1 MNLLVVESP
10 AKAKTINKYLGND
23 FEVIATVGHFR
34 DLAKKDGVKVTEDYS
49 DVELNWETTS
59 AGLQMLENI
68 EKKAEGYEKIY
79 LATDPDR
86 EGEAITWHL
95 VKSLEK
101 KIDKNKFERITF
113 NEITKN
119 AVIKS
124 FDEARKVDDNLVSA
138 YLARRSLDYL
148 AGYSLSPVLWRKM
161 PGSRSA
167 GRVQSVAVRLIY
179 EKEIEIEQFEPEKF
193 YKLNIHGEV
202 NGAKLDTTI
211 TTLEGQKVD
220 KLFFKDEDL
229 ANKAKNYLNTNNFF
243 IKKIDEKTISRKPK
257 APFNTSS
264 LQQTANSQLNFS
276 ASQTMTIAQ
285 GLYMGVD
292 INKETIALITYMR
305 TDSITLSKDSI
316 DIIRENISKDYGSK
330 YIPEKAI
337 EYKSRKKNAQ
347 EAHEA
352 IRPTDISIK
361 PDDIKEFLNED
372 QFKLYDLIWKRTIA
386 SQMTSAETNQNT
398 LKIECKEQNITLKA
412 TLGKLIFDGY
422 KKVYNVQEEDEEQ
435 IISLLDN
442 LKENDIY
449 KVDEVEVLES
459 FTSPPSRYTD
469 ASLVKKLEELE
480 IGRPSTYASIIQT
493 IVNRGYVL
501 KSGKSFILNDRG
513 RVVNVF
519 LCNYFKKFLE
529 YKFTADLENQL
540 DDVAADKAEWKNI
553 VLNFWKDFEFF
564 INEVMGKP
572 NREVI
577 DVIND
582 ELSPVIFKKIGGDV
596 DIKCS
601 SWANLTKNCDG
612 NLGVKVGKM
621 GGFIGCSNY
630 PDCKFTISIGAF
642 VKEVNPKNREG
653 DEIITFPRTLGV
665 DADSKRDIAVH
676 LGPYG
681 YYLQLGKDTD
691 EEKPKRVTLPKSY
704 DQNTIG
710 MNIASQLIKLPIT
723 LGVYPDTEEPVIAN
737 IGAYGPYVKYTE
749 KKMNNDIEI
758 NQDIFASLGKRFD
771 VLEITLEQAIELIN
785 IKKNKPTNKV
795 REIGTLKRR
804 RQRANLYKG
813 KSGKYYFK
821 IGIMNYKIPPE
832 FDGENLTIED
842 VEKILKTNR

>member
-49 DVELNWETTS
+49 DVELNWETTT
-59 AGLQMLENI
+59 AGMKMLDSI

-119 AVIKS
+119 AVINS
-124 FDEARKVDDNLVSA
+124 FKESRKVDDNLVSA

-193 YKLNIHGEV
+193 YKINVHGEI
-202 NGAKLDTTI
+202 NGAKLDTSI
-211 TTLEGQKVD
+211 TSLDGQKVD
-220 KLFFKDEDL
+220 KLFFKNEAL
-229 ANKAKNYLNTNNFF
+229 AEKAKNYLNNNKFF
-243 IKKIDEKTISRKPK
+243 IRKIDEKTISRKPK
-257 APFNTSS
+257 APFNTST

-285 GLYMGVD
+285 GLYMGID

-316 DIIRENISKDYGSK
+316 DTIRKNISDQYGDK
-330 YIPEKAI
+330 YLPDKPI

-361 PDDIKEFLNED
+361 PEIIKDYLSEE
-372 QFKLYDLIWKRTIA
+372 QFKLYDLIWKRTLA

-398 LKIECKEQNITLKA
+398 LQIDCEEKNITLKA

-422 KKVYNVQEEDEEQ
+422 KKVYNLQEDDEEQ
-435 IISLLDN
+435 IISLLEN
-442 LKENDIY
+442 IKENDKYI
-449 KVDEVEVLES
+449 VGEVETLES
-459 FTSPPSRYTD
+459 YTSPPSRYTD

-577 DVIND
+577 DVINE
-582 ELSPVIFKKIGGDV
+582 ELSPVIFKKIGGDI

-601 SWANLTKNCDG
+601 SWANTENCEG

-630 PDCKFTISIGAF
+630 PECKFTISIGAF

-653 DEIITFPRTLGV
+653 DEIITFPRNLGI
-665 DADSKRDIAVH
+665 DADSKKEIAVH

-681 YYLQLGKDTD
+681 YYLQLGKETD
-691 EEKPKRVTLPKSY
+691 EDKPKRVTLPKSY

-723 LGVYPDTEEPVIAN
+723 LGNFPNSEDPVIAN
-737 IGAYGPYVKYTE
+737 IGAYGPYVKY
-749 KKMNNDIEI
+749 
-758 NQDIFASLGKRFD
+758 QDIFASLGRKYD
-771 VLEITLEQAIELIN
+771 VLEINLDQAVELIT

-795 REIGTLKRR
+795 REIGVLKRR
-804 RQRANLYKG
+804 KQRANLYKG
-813 KSGKYYFK
+813 KSGKFYFK

-832 FDGENLTIED
+832 YDGENLTIED
-842 VEKILKTNR
+842 VEKILKANR

>member
-49 DVELNWETTS
+49 DVELNWETTT
-59 AGLQMLENI
+59 AGMKMLESI

-119 AVIKS
+119 AVINS
-124 FDEARKVDDNLVSA
+124 FKESRKVDDNLVSA

-193 YKLNIHGEV
+193 YRINVHGEI
-202 NGAKLDTTI
+202 NGAKLDTSI
-211 TTLEGQKVD
+211 TSLDGQKVD
-220 KLFFKDEDL
+220 KLFFKNEAL
-229 ANKAKNYLNTNNFF
+229 AEKAKNYLNNNKFF
-243 IKKIDEKTISRKPK
+243 IRKIDEKTISRKPK
-257 APFNTSS
+257 APFNTST

-285 GLYMGVD
+285 GLYMGID
-292 INKETIALITYMR
+292 INKETVALITYMR

-316 DIIRENISKDYGSK
+316 DTIRKNISEQYGDK
-330 YIPEKAI
+330 YLPDKPI

-361 PDDIKEFLNED
+361 PESIKDYLSEE
-372 QFKLYDLIWKRTIA
+372 QFKLYDLIWKRTLA

-398 LKIECKEQNITLKA
+398 LQIDCEEKNITLKA

-422 KKVYNVQEEDEEQ
+422 KKVYNLQEDDEEQ
-435 IISLLDN
+435 IISLLEN
-442 LKENDIY
+442 IKENDKYI
-449 KVDEVEVLES
+449 VSEVETLES
-459 FTSPPSRYTD
+459 YTSPPSRYTD

-577 DVIND
+577 DVINE
-582 ELSPVIFKKIGGDV
+582 ELSPVIFKKIGGDI

-601 SWANLTKNCDG
+601 SWANTENCEG

-630 PDCKFTISIGAF
+630 PECKFTISIGAF

-653 DEIITFPRTLGV
+653 DEIITFPRTLGIE
-665 DADSKRDIAVH
+665 ADSKKEIAVH

-681 YYLQLGKDTD
+681 YYLQLGKETD
-691 EEKPKRVTLPKSY
+691 EDKPKRVTLPKSY

-723 LGVYPDTEEPVIAN
+723 LGNFPNSEDPVIAN
-737 IGAYGPYVKYTE
+737 IGAYGPYVKY
-749 KKMNNDIEI
+749 
-758 NQDIFASLGKRFD
+758 QDIFASLGRKYD
-771 VLEITLEQAIELIN
+771 VLEIDLDQAVELIT

-795 REIGTLKRR
+795 REIGVLKRR
-804 RQRANLYKG
+804 KQRANLYKG
-813 KSGKYYFK
+813 KSGKFYFK

-832 FDGENLTIED
+832 YDGENLTIED
-842 VEKILKTNR
+842 VEKILKANR

>member
-49 DVELNWETTS
+49 DIELNWETTT
-59 AGLQMLENI
+59 AGMKMLDSI

-119 AVIKS
+119 AVINS
-124 FDEARKVDDNLVSA
+124 FKESRKVDDNLVSA

-193 YKLNIHGEV
+193 YKINVQGEI
-202 NGAKLDTTI
+202 NGAKLDTSI
-211 TTLEGQKVD
+211 TNIDGQKVD
-220 KLFFKDEDL
+220 KLFFKNEAL
-229 ANKAKNYLNTNNFF
+229 AEKAKNYLNNNEFF
-243 IKKIDEKTISRKPK
+243 IRKIDEKTISRKPK
-257 APFNTSS
+257 APFNTST

-285 GLYMGVD
+285 GLYMGID

-316 DIIRENISKDYGSK
+316 DTIRKNISEQYGDK
-330 YIPEKAI
+330 YLPDKPI

-361 PDDIKEFLNED
+361 PESIKDFLSEE
-372 QFKLYDLIWKRTIA
+372 QFKLYDLIWKRTLA

-398 LKIECKEQNITLKA
+398 LQIDCEEKNITLKA

-422 KKVYNVQEEDEEQ
+422 KKVYNLQEDDEEQ
-435 IISLLDN
+435 IISLLEN
-442 LKENDIY
+442 IKENDKYI
-449 KVDEVEVLES
+449 VSEVETLES
-459 FTSPPSRYTD
+459 YTSPPSRYTD

-577 DVIND
+577 DVINE
-582 ELSPVIFKKIGGDV
+582 ELSPVIFKKIGGDI

-601 SWANLTKNCDG
+601 SWANTENCEG

-630 PDCKFTISIGAF
+630 PECKFTISIGAF

-653 DEIITFPRTLGV
+653 DEIITFPRTLGI
-665 DADSKRDIAVH
+665 DADSKKEIAVH

-691 EEKPKRVTLPKSY
+691 EDKPKRVTLPKSY

-723 LGVYPDTEEPVIAN
+723 LGNFPNSEDPVIAN
-737 IGAYGPYVKYTE
+737 IGAYGPYVKY
-749 KKMNNDIEI
+749 
-758 NQDIFASLGKRFD
+758 QDIFASLGKKYD
-771 VLEITLEQAIELIN
+771 VLEIDLDQAVELIT

-795 REIGTLKRR
+795 REIGVLKRR
-804 RQRANLYKG
+804 KQRANLYKG
-813 KSGKYYFK
+813 KSGKFYFK

-832 FDGENLTIED
+832 YDGENLTIED
-842 VEKILKTNR
+842 VEKILKASR

>member
-49 DVELNWETTS
+49 DVELNWETTT
-59 AGLQMLENI
+59 AGIKMLNSI

-119 AVIKS
+119 AVINS
-124 FDEARKVDDNLVSA
+124 FKESRKVDDNLVSA

-193 YKLNIHGEV
+193 YKINVHGEI
-202 NGAKLDTTI
+202 NGAKLDTSI
-211 TTLEGQKVD
+211 TSLDGQKVD
-220 KLFFKDEDL
+220 KLFFKNEAL
-229 ANKAKNYLNTNNFF
+229 AEKAKNYLNNNKFF
-243 IKKIDEKTISRKPK
+243 IRKIDEKTISRKPK
-257 APFNTSS
+257 APFNTST

-285 GLYMGVD
+285 GLYMGID

-316 DIIRENISKDYGSK
+316 DTIRKNISEQYGDK
-330 YIPEKAI
+330 YLPDKPI

-361 PDDIKEFLNED
+361 PESIKDYLSEE
-372 QFKLYDLIWKRTIA
+372 QFKLYDLIWKRTLA

-398 LKIECKEQNITLKA
+398 LQIDCEEKNITLKA

-422 KKVYNVQEEDEEQ
+422 KKVYNLQEDDEEQ
-435 IISLLDN
+435 IISLLEN
-442 LKENDIY
+442 IKENDKYI
-449 KVDEVEVLES
+449 VSEVETLES
-459 FTSPPSRYTD
+459 YTSPPSRYTD

-577 DVIND
+577 DVINE
-582 ELSPVIFKKIGGDV
+582 ELSPVIFKKIGGDI

-601 SWANLTKNCDG
+601 SWANTENCEG

-630 PDCKFTISIGAF
+630 PECKFTISIGAF

-653 DEIITFPRTLGV
+653 DEIITFPRTLGI
-665 DADSKRDIAVH
+665 DADSKKEIAVH

-691 EEKPKRVTLPKSY
+691 EDKPKRVTLPKSY

-723 LGVYPDTEEPVIAN
+723 LGNFPNSEDPVIAN
-737 IGAYGPYVKYTE
+737 IGAYGPYVKY
-749 KKMNNDIEI
+749 
-758 NQDIFASLGKRFD
+758 QDIFASLGRKYD
-771 VLEITLEQAIELIN
+771 VLEIDLDQAVELIT

-795 REIGTLKRR
+795 REIGVLKRR
-804 RQRANLYKG
+804 KQRANLYKG
-813 KSGKYYFK
+813 KSGKFYFK

-832 FDGENLTIED
+832 YDGENLTIED
-842 VEKILKTNR
+842 VEKILKANR

>member
-49 DVELNWETTS
+49 DVELNWETTT
-59 AGLQMLENI
+59 AGMKMLDSI

-119 AVIKS
+119 AVINS
-124 FDEARKVDDNLVSA
+124 FKESRKVDDNLVSA

-193 YKLNIHGEV
+193 YKINVHGEID
-202 NGAKLDTTI
+202 GAKLDTTI
-211 TTLEGQKVD
+211 TSLDGQKVD
-220 KLFFKDEDL
+220 KLFFKNEAL
-229 ANKAKNYLNTNNFF
+229 AEKAKSYLNNNKFF
-243 IKKIDEKTISRKPK
+243 IRKIDEKTISRKPK
-257 APFNTSS
+257 APFNTST

-285 GLYMGVD
+285 GLYMGID

-316 DIIRENISKDYGSK
+316 DTIRQNIRNEYGDK
-330 YIPEKAI
+330 YLPDKPIS
-337 EYKSRKKNAQ
+337 YKSRKKNAQ

-361 PDDIKEFLNED
+361 PESIKDYLSEE
-372 QFKLYDLIWKRTIA
+372 QFKLYDLIWKRTLA

-398 LKIECKEQNITLKA
+398 LQIDCEEKNITLKA

-422 KKVYNVQEEDEEQ
+422 KKVYNLQEEDEEQ
-435 IISLLDN
+435 IISLLEN
-442 LKENDIY
+442 IKENDKYI
-449 KVDEVEVLES
+449 VNEVETLES
-459 FTSPPSRYTD
+459 YTSPPSRYTD

-577 DVIND
+577 DVINE
-582 ELSPVIFKKIGGDV
+582 ELSPVIFKKIGGDI

-601 SWANLTKNCDG
+601 SWANTENCEG

-630 PDCKFTISIGAF
+630 PECKFTISIGAF
-642 VKEVNPKNREG
+642 IKEVNPKNREG
-653 DEIITFPRTLGV
+653 DEIITFPRTLGI
-665 DADSKRDIAVH
+665 DADSKKEIAVH

-691 EEKPKRVTLPKSY
+691 EDKPKRVTLPKSY

-723 LGVYPDTEEPVIAN
+723 LGNFPNSEDPVIAN
-737 IGAYGPYVKYTE
+737 IGAYGPYVKY
-749 KKMNNDIEI
+749 
-758 NQDIFASLGKRFD
+758 QDIFASLGRKYD
-771 VLEITLEQAIELIN
+771 VLEISLDQAVELIT

-795 REIGTLKRR
+795 REIGVLKRR
-804 RQRANLYKG
+804 KQRANLYKG
-813 KSGKYYFK
+813 KSGKFYFK

-832 FDGENLTIED
+832 YDGENLTIED
-842 VEKILKTNR
+842 VEKILKANR

>member
-49 DVELNWETTS
+49 DVELNWETTT
-59 AGLQMLENI
+59 AGMKMLDSI

-119 AVIKS
+119 AVINS
-124 FDEARKVDDNLVSA
+124 FKESRKVDDNLVSA

-193 YKLNIHGEV
+193 YKINVHGEI
-202 NGAKLDTTI
+202 NGAKLDTSI
-211 TTLEGQKVD
+211 TSLDGQKVD
-220 KLFFKDEDL
+220 KLFFKNEAL
-229 ANKAKNYLNTNNFF
+229 AEKAKNYLNNNKFF
-243 IKKIDEKTISRKPK
+243 IRKIDEKTISRKPK
-257 APFNTSS
+257 APFNTST

-285 GLYMGVD
+285 GLYMGID

-316 DIIRENISKDYGSK
+316 DTIRKNISEQYGDK
-330 YIPEKAI
+330 YLPDKPI

-361 PDDIKEFLNED
+361 PESIKDYLSEE
-372 QFKLYDLIWKRTIA
+372 QFKLYDLIWKRTLA

-398 LKIECKEQNITLKA
+398 LQIDCEEKNITLKA

-422 KKVYNVQEEDEEQ
+422 KKVYNLQDDDEEQ
-435 IISLLDN
+435 IISLLEN
-442 LKENDIY
+442 IKENDKYI
-449 KVDEVEVLES
+449 VGEVETLES
-459 FTSPPSRYTD
+459 YTSPPSRYTD

-577 DVIND
+577 DVINE
-582 ELSPVIFKKIGGDV
+582 ELSPVIFKKIGGDI

-601 SWANLTKNCDG
+601 SWANTENCEG

-630 PDCKFTISIGAF
+630 PECKFTISIGAF

-653 DEIITFPRTLGV
+653 DEIITFPRTLGI
-665 DADSKRDIAVH
+665 DADSKKEIAVH

-681 YYLQLGKDTD
+681 YYLQLGKETD
-691 EEKPKRVTLPKSY
+691 EDKPKRVTLPKSY

-723 LGVYPDTEEPVIAN
+723 LGNFPNSEDPVIAN
-737 IGAYGPYVKYTE
+737 IGAYGPYVKY
-749 KKMNNDIEI
+749 
-758 NQDIFASLGKRFD
+758 QDIFASLGRKYD
-771 VLEITLEQAIELIN
+771 VLEIDLDQAVELIT

-795 REIGTLKRR
+795 REIGVLKRR
-804 RQRANLYKG
+804 KQRANLYKG
-813 KSGKYYFK
+813 KSGKFYFK

-832 FDGENLTIED
+832 YDGENLTIED
-842 VEKILKTNR
+842 VEKILKANR

>member
-49 DVELNWETTS
+49 DVELNWETTT
-59 AGLQMLENI
+59 AGMKMLDSI

-119 AVIKS
+119 AVINS
-124 FDEARKVDDNLVSA
+124 FKESRKVDDNLVSA

-193 YKLNIHGEV
+193 YKINVHGEI
-202 NGAKLDTTI
+202 NGAKLDTSI
-211 TTLEGQKVD
+211 TSLDGQKVD
-220 KLFFKDEDL
+220 KLFFKNEAL
-229 ANKAKNYLNTNNFF
+229 AEKAKNYLNNNKFF
-243 IKKIDEKTISRKPK
+243 IRKIDEKTISRKPK
-257 APFNTSS
+257 APFNTST

-285 GLYMGVD
+285 GLYMGID

-316 DIIRENISKDYGSK
+316 DTIRKNISEQYGDK
-330 YIPEKAI
+330 YLPDKPI

-361 PDDIKEFLNED
+361 PESIKDYLSEE
-372 QFKLYDLIWKRTIA
+372 QFKLYDLIWKRTLA

-398 LKIECKEQNITLKA
+398 LQIDCEEKNITLKA

-422 KKVYNVQEEDEEQ
+422 KKVYNLQEDDEEQ
-435 IISLLDN
+435 IISLLEN
-442 LKENDIY
+442 IKENDKYI
-449 KVDEVEVLES
+449 VSEVETLES
-459 FTSPPSRYTD
+459 YTSPPSRYTD

-577 DVIND
+577 DVINE
-582 ELSPVIFKKIGGDV
+582 ELSPVIFKKIGGDI

-601 SWANLTKNCDG
+601 SWANTENCEG

-630 PDCKFTISIGAF
+630 PECKFTISIGAF

-653 DEIITFPRTLGV
+653 DEIITFPRTLGIE
-665 DADSKRDIAVH
+665 ADSKKEIAVH

-691 EEKPKRVTLPKSY
+691 EDKPKRVTLPKSY

-723 LGVYPDTEEPVIAN
+723 LGNFPNSEDPVIAN
-737 IGAYGPYVKYTE
+737 IGAYGPYVKY
-749 KKMNNDIEI
+749 
-758 NQDIFASLGKRFD
+758 QDIFASLGRKYD
-771 VLEITLEQAIELIN
+771 VLEIDLDQAVELIT

-795 REIGTLKRR
+795 REIGVLKRR
-804 RQRANLYKG
+804 KQRANLYKG
-813 KSGKYYFK
+813 KSGKFYFK

-832 FDGENLTIED
+832 YDGENLTIED
-842 VEKILKTNR
+842 VEKILKANR

>member
-49 DVELNWETTS
+49 DVELNWETTT
-59 AGLQMLENI
+59 AGMKMLDSI

-119 AVIKS
+119 AVINS
-124 FDEARKVDDNLVSA
+124 FKESRKVDDNLVSA

-193 YKLNIHGEV
+193 YKINVHGEI
-202 NGAKLDTTI
+202 NGAKLDTSI
-211 TTLEGQKVD
+211 TSLDGQKVD
-220 KLFFKDEDL
+220 KLFFKNEAL
-229 ANKAKNYLNTNNFF
+229 AEKAKNYLNNNKFF
-243 IKKIDEKTISRKPK
+243 IRKIDEKTISRKPK
-257 APFNTSS
+257 APFNTST

-285 GLYMGVD
+285 GLYMGID

-316 DIIRENISKDYGSK
+316 DTIRKNISAQYGDK
-330 YIPEKAI
+330 YLPDKPI

-361 PDDIKEFLNED
+361 PESIKDYLSEE
-372 QFKLYDLIWKRTIA
+372 QFKLYDLIWKRTLA

-398 LKIECKEQNITLKA
+398 LQIDCEEKNITLKA

-422 KKVYNVQEEDEEQ
+422 KKVYNLQEDDEEQ
-435 IISLLDN
+435 IISLLEN
-442 LKENDIY
+442 IKENDKYI
-449 KVDEVEVLES
+449 VSEVETLES
-459 FTSPPSRYTD
+459 YTSPPSRYTD

-577 DVIND
+577 DVINE
-582 ELSPVIFKKIGGDV
+582 ELSPVIFKKIGGDI

-601 SWANLTKNCDG
+601 SWANTENCEG

-630 PDCKFTISIGAF
+630 PECKFTISIGAF

-653 DEIITFPRTLGV
+653 DEIITFPRTLGI
-665 DADSKRDIAVH
+665 DADSKKEIAVH

-691 EEKPKRVTLPKSY
+691 EDKPKRVTLPKSY

-723 LGVYPDTEEPVIAN
+723 LGNFPNSEDPVIAN
-737 IGAYGPYVKYTE
+737 IGAYGPYVKY
-749 KKMNNDIEI
+749 
-758 NQDIFASLGKRFD
+758 QDIFASLGRKYD
-771 VLEITLEQAIELIN
+771 VLEIDLDQAVELIT

-795 REIGTLKRR
+795 REIGVLKRR
-804 RQRANLYKG
+804 KQRANLYKG
-813 KSGKYYFK
+813 KSGKFYFK

-832 FDGENLTIED
+832 YDGENLTIED
-842 VEKILKTNR
+842 VEKILKANR

>member
-49 DVELNWETTS
+49 DVELNWETTT
-59 AGLQMLENI
+59 AGMKMLDSI

-119 AVIKS
+119 AVINS
-124 FDEARKVDDNLVSA
+124 FKESRKVDDNLVSA

-193 YKLNIHGEV
+193 YKINVYGEI
-202 NGAKLDTTI
+202 NGAKLDTSI
-211 TTLEGQKVD
+211 TSLDGQKVD
-220 KLFFKDEDL
+220 KLFFKNEAL
-229 ANKAKNYLNTNNFF
+229 AEKAKNYLNNNKFF
-243 IKKIDEKTISRKPK
+243 IRKIDEKTISRKPK
-257 APFNTSS
+257 APFNTST

-285 GLYMGVD
+285 GLYMGID

-316 DIIRENISKDYGSK
+316 DTIRKNISEQYGDK
-330 YIPEKAI
+330 YLPDKPI

-361 PDDIKEFLNED
+361 PESIKDYLSEE
-372 QFKLYDLIWKRTIA
+372 QFKLYDLIWKRTLA

-398 LKIECKEQNITLKA
+398 LQIDCEEKNITLKA

-422 KKVYNVQEEDEEQ
+422 KKVYNLQEDDEEQ
-435 IISLLDN
+435 IISLLEN
-442 LKENDIY
+442 IKENDKYI
-449 KVDEVEVLES
+449 VSEVETLES
-459 FTSPPSRYTD
+459 YTSPPSRYTD

-529 YKFTADLENQL
+529 YQFTADLENQL

-553 VLNFWKDFEFF
+553 VLNFWRDFEFF

-582 ELSPVIFKKIGGDV
+582 ELSPVIFKKIGGDI

-601 SWANLTKNCDG
+601 SWANTENCEG

-630 PDCKFTISIGAF
+630 PECKFTISIGAF

-653 DEIITFPRTLGV
+653 DEIITFPRTLGI
-665 DADSKRDIAVH
+665 DADSKKEIAVY

-691 EEKPKRVTLPKSY
+691 EDKPKRVTLPKSY

-723 LGVYPDTEEPVIAN
+723 LGNFPNSEDPVIAN
-737 IGAYGPYVKYTE
+737 IGAYGPYVKY
-749 KKMNNDIEI
+749 
-758 NQDIFASLGKRFD
+758 QDIFASLGRKYD
-771 VLEITLEQAIELIN
+771 VLEINLDQAVELIT

-795 REIGTLKRR
+795 REIGVLKRR
-804 RQRANLYKG
+804 KQRANLYKG
-813 KSGKYYFK
+813 KSGKFYFK

-832 FDGENLTIED
+832 YDGENLTIED
-842 VEKILKTNR
+842 VEKILKANR

>member
-49 DVELNWETTS
+49 DVELNWETTT
-59 AGLQMLENI
+59 AGMKMLDSI

-119 AVIKS
+119 AVINS
-124 FDEARKVDDNLVSA
+124 FKESRKVDDNLVSA

-193 YKLNIHGEV
+193 YKINVHGEI
-202 NGAKLDTTI
+202 NGAKLDTSI
-211 TTLEGQKVD
+211 TSLDGQKVD
-220 KLFFKDEDL
+220 KLFFKNEAL
-229 ANKAKNYLNTNNFF
+229 AEKAKNYLNNNKFF
-243 IKKIDEKTISRKPK
+243 IRKIDEKTISRKPK
-257 APFNTSS
+257 APFNTST

-285 GLYMGVD
+285 GLYMGID

-316 DIIRENISKDYGSK
+316 DTIRKNISEQYGDRYLPDK
-330 YIPEKAI
+330 PI

-361 PDDIKEFLNED
+361 PESIKDYLSEE
-372 QFKLYDLIWKRTIA
+372 QFKLYDLIWKRTLA

-398 LKIECKEQNITLKA
+398 LQIDCEEKNITLKA

-422 KKVYNVQEEDEEQ
+422 KKVYNLQEDDEEQ
-435 IISLLDN
+435 IISLLEN
-442 LKENDIY
+442 IKENDKYI
-449 KVDEVEVLES
+449 VSEVETLES
-459 FTSPPSRYTD
+459 YTSPPSRYTD

-577 DVIND
+577 DVINE
-582 ELSPVIFKKIGGDV
+582 ELSPVIFKKIGGDI

-601 SWANLTKNCDG
+601 SWANTENCEG

-630 PDCKFTISIGAF
+630 PECKFTISIGAF

-653 DEIITFPRTLGV
+653 DEIITFPRTLGI
-665 DADSKRDIAVH
+665 DADSKKEIAVH

-681 YYLQLGKDTD
+681 YYLQLGKETD
-691 EEKPKRVTLPKSY
+691 EDKPKRVTLPKSY

-723 LGVYPDTEEPVIAN
+723 LGNFPNSEDPVIAN
-737 IGAYGPYVKYTE
+737 IGAYGPYVKY
-749 KKMNNDIEI
+749 
-758 NQDIFASLGKRFD
+758 QDIFASLGRKYD
-771 VLEITLEQAIELIN
+771 VLEINLDQAVELIT

-795 REIGTLKRR
+795 REIGVLKRR
-804 RQRANLYKG
+804 KQRANLYKG
-813 KSGKYYFK
+813 KSGKFYFK

-832 FDGENLTIED
+832 YDGENLTIED
-842 VEKILKTNR
+842 VEKILKANR

>member
-49 DVELNWETTS
+49 DVELNWETTT
-59 AGLQMLENI
+59 AGMKMLDSI

-119 AVIKS
+119 AVINS
-124 FDEARKVDDNLVSA
+124 FKESRKVDDNLVSA

-193 YKLNIHGEV
+193 YKINVHGEI
-202 NGAKLDTTI
+202 NGAKLDTSI
-211 TTLEGQKVD
+211 TSLDGQKVD
-220 KLFFKDEDL
+220 KLFFKNEAL
-229 ANKAKNYLNTNNFF
+229 AEKAKNYLNNNKFF
-243 IKKIDEKTISRKPK
+243 IRKIDEKTISRKPK
-257 APFNTSS
+257 APFNTST

-285 GLYMGVD
+285 GLYMGID

-316 DIIRENISKDYGSK
+316 DTIRKNISEQYGDK
-330 YIPEKAI
+330 YLPDKPI

-361 PDDIKEFLNED
+361 PESIKDYLSEE
-372 QFKLYDLIWKRTIA
+372 QFKLYDLIWKRTLA

-398 LKIECKEQNITLKA
+398 LQIDCEEKNITLKA

-422 KKVYNVQEEDEEQ
+422 KKVYNLQEDDEEQ
-435 IISLLDN
+435 IISLLEN
-442 LKENDIY
+442 IKENDKYIVNE
-449 KVDEVEVLES
+449 VDTLES
-459 FTSPPSRYTD
+459 YTSPPSRYTD

-577 DVIND
+577 DVINE
-582 ELSPVIFKKIGGDV
+582 ELSPVIFKKIGGDI

-601 SWANLTKNCDG
+601 SWANTENCEG
-612 NLGVKVGKM
+612 SLGVKVGKM

-630 PDCKFTISIGAF
+630 PECKFTISIGAF

-653 DEIITFPRTLGV
+653 DEIITFPRTLGI
-665 DADSKRDIAVH
+665 DADSKKEIAVH

-691 EEKPKRVTLPKSY
+691 EDKPKRVTLPKSY

-723 LGVYPDTEEPVIAN
+723 LGNFPNSEDPVIAN
-737 IGAYGPYVKYTE
+737 IGAYGPYVKY
-749 KKMNNDIEI
+749 
-758 NQDIFASLGKRFD
+758 QDIFASLGRKYD
-771 VLEITLEQAIELIN
+771 VLEIDLDQAVELIT

-795 REIGTLKRR
+795 REIGVLKRR
-804 RQRANLYKG
+804 KQRANLYKG
-813 KSGKYYFK
+813 KSGKFYFK

-832 FDGENLTIED
+832 YDGENLTIED
-842 VEKILKTNR
+842 VEKILKANR

>member
-49 DVELNWETTS
+49 DVELNWETTT
-59 AGLQMLENI
+59 AGMKMLDSI

-119 AVIKS
+119 AVINS
-124 FDEARKVDDNLVSA
+124 FKESRKVDDNLVSA

-193 YKLNIHGEV
+193 YKINVHGEI
-202 NGAKLDTTI
+202 NGAKLDTSI
-211 TTLEGQKVD
+211 TSLDGQKVD
-220 KLFFKDEDL
+220 KLFFKNEAL
-229 ANKAKNYLNTNNFF
+229 AEKAKNYLNNNKFF
-243 IKKIDEKTISRKPK
+243 IRKIDEKTISRKPK
-257 APFNTSS
+257 APFNTST

-285 GLYMGVD
+285 GLYMGID

-316 DIIRENISKDYGSK
+316 DTIRKNISEQYGDK
-330 YIPEKAI
+330 YLPDKPI

-361 PDDIKEFLNED
+361 PESIKDYLSEE
-372 QFKLYDLIWKRTIA
+372 QFKLYDLIWKRTLA

-398 LKIECKEQNITLKA
+398 LQIDCEEKNITLKA

-422 KKVYNVQEEDEEQ
+422 KKVYNLQDDDEEQ
-435 IISLLDN
+435 IISLLEN
-442 LKENDIY
+442 IKENDKYI
-449 KVDEVEVLES
+449 VSEVETLES
-459 FTSPPSRYTD
+459 YTSPPSRYTD

-577 DVIND
+577 DVINE
-582 ELSPVIFKKIGGDV
+582 ELSPVIFKKIGGDI

-601 SWANLTKNCDG
+601 SWANTENCEG

-630 PDCKFTISIGAF
+630 PECKFTISIGAF

-653 DEIITFPRTLGV
+653 DEIITFPRTLGI
-665 DADSKRDIAVH
+665 DADSKKEIAVH

-691 EEKPKRVTLPKSY
+691 EDKPKRVTLPKSY

-723 LGVYPDTEEPVIAN
+723 LGNFPNSEDPVIAN
-737 IGAYGPYVKYTE
+737 IGAYGPYVKY
-749 KKMNNDIEI
+749 
-758 NQDIFASLGKRFD
+758 QDIFASLGRKYD
-771 VLEITLEQAIELIN
+771 VLEINLDQAVELIT

-795 REIGTLKRR
+795 REIGVLKRR
-804 RQRANLYKG
+804 KQRANLYKG
-813 KSGKYYFK
+813 KSGKFYFK

-832 FDGENLTIED
+832 YDGENLTIED
-842 VEKILKTNR
+842 VEKILKANR

>member
-49 DVELNWETTS
+49 DVELNWETTT
-59 AGLQMLENI
+59 AGMKMLDSI

-119 AVIKS
+119 AVINS
-124 FDEARKVDDNLVSA
+124 FKESRKVDDNLVSA

-193 YKLNIHGEV
+193 YKINVHGEI
-202 NGAKLDTTI
+202 NGAKLDTSI
-211 TTLEGQKVD
+211 TSLDGQKVD
-220 KLFFKDEDL
+220 KLFFKNEAL
-229 ANKAKNYLNTNNFF
+229 AEKAKNYLNNNKFF
-243 IKKIDEKTISRKPK
+243 IRKIDEKTISRKPK
-257 APFNTSS
+257 APFNTST

-285 GLYMGVD
+285 GLYMGID

-316 DIIRENISKDYGSK
+316 DTIRKNISEQYGDK
-330 YIPEKAI
+330 YLPDKPI

-352 IRPTDISIK
+352 IRPTDISMKPESIK
-361 PDDIKEFLNED
+361 DYLSEE
-372 QFKLYDLIWKRTIA
+372 QFKLYDLIWKRTLA

-398 LKIECKEQNITLKA
+398 LQIDCEEKNITLKA

-422 KKVYNVQEEDEEQ
+422 KKVYNLQEDDEEQ
-435 IISLLDN
+435 IISLLEN
-442 LKENDIY
+442 IKENDKYI
-449 KVDEVEVLES
+449 VSEVETLES
-459 FTSPPSRYTD
+459 YTSPPSRYTD

-577 DVIND
+577 DVINE
-582 ELSPVIFKKIGGDV
+582 ELSPVIFKKIGGDI

-601 SWANLTKNCDG
+601 SWANTENCEG

-630 PDCKFTISIGAF
+630 PECKFTISIGAF

-653 DEIITFPRTLGV
+653 DEIITFPRTLGI
-665 DADSKRDIAVH
+665 DADSKKEIAVH

-681 YYLQLGKDTD
+681 YYLQLGKETD
-691 EEKPKRVTLPKSY
+691 EDKPKRVTLPKSY

-723 LGVYPDTEEPVIAN
+723 LGNFPNSEDPVIAN
-737 IGAYGPYVKYTE
+737 IGAYGPYVKY
-749 KKMNNDIEI
+749 
-758 NQDIFASLGKRFD
+758 QDIFASLGRKYD
-771 VLEITLEQAIELIN
+771 VLEIDLDQAVELIT

-795 REIGTLKRR
+795 REIGVLKRR
-804 RQRANLYKG
+804 KQRANLYKG
-813 KSGKYYFK
+813 KSGKFYFK

-832 FDGENLTIED
+832 YDGENLTIED
-842 VEKILKTNR
+842 VEKILKANR

>member
-10 AKAKTINKYLGND
+10 AKAKTINKYLGSD

-34 DLAKKDGVKVTEDYS
+34 DLAKKDGVRVTEDYS
-49 DVELNWETTS
+49 DVELNWETTT
-59 AGLQMLENI
+59 AGLKMLENI
-68 EKKAEGYEKIY
+68 EKKANGYEKIY

-101 KIDKNKFERITF
+101 NIDRNKFKRITF

-124 FDEARKVDDNLVSA
+124 FDQARQVDNNLVSA

-193 YKLNIHGEV
+193 YKLNVHGQI
-202 NGAKLDTTI
+202 NGAKLETSI
-211 TTLEGQKVD
+211 TTLDGQKVD
-220 KLFFKDEDL
+220 KLFFKSEEL
-229 ANKAKNYLNTNNFF
+229 ANKAKKYLTSNNFF
-243 IKKIDEKTISRKPK
+243 IKKIDEKTIFRKPR
-257 APFNTSS
+257 APFNTST

-316 DIIRENISKDYGSK
+316 SSIRENIEKDYGLK
-330 YIPEKAI
+330 YLPKDAI
-337 EYKSRKKNAQ
+337 EYKSKKKNAQ

-361 PDDIKEFLNED
+361 PDDIKDSLSEE

-386 SQMTSAETNQNT
+386 SQMSNAETNQNT
-398 LKIECKEQNITLKA
+398 LQIECDENNITLKA

-422 KKVYNVQEEDEEQ
+422 KKVYSLQEEDEDQ
-435 IISLLDN
+435 IVSLLEN
-442 LKENDIY
+442 LKEKDKY
-449 KVDEVEVLES
+449 KVDNVEILES
-459 FTSPPSRYTD
+459 YTSPPSRYTD

-582 ELSPVIFKKIGGDV
+582 ELSPVIFKKIGGDI

-601 SWANLTKNCDG
+601 SWANTENCDG

-642 VKEVNPKNREG
+642 VKEINPKNREG
-653 DEIITFPRTLGV
+653 DEIITFPRTLGT
-665 DADSKRDIAVH
+665 DADSKKEIAVH

-691 EEKPKRVTLPKSY
+691 EEKPKRVTLPKHY

-723 LGVYPDTEEPVIAN
+723 LGNYPDSEEPVIAN
-737 IGAYGPYVKYTE
+737 IGAYGPYVKY
-749 KKMNNDIEI
+749 
-758 NQDIFASLGKRFD
+758 QDIFASLGKRFD
-771 VLEITLEQAIELIN
+771 VLEIDLDQAVELIN

-795 REIGTLKRR
+795 REIGVLKRR
-804 RQRANLYKG
+804 RQKANLYKG

-821 IGIMNYKIPPE
+821 IGIMNYKIPAE
-832 FDGENLTIED
+832 YDGENLTIED

>member
-1 MNLLVVESP
+1 
-10 AKAKTINKYLGND
+10 
-23 FEVIATVGHFR
+23 
-34 DLAKKDGVKVTEDYS
+34 
-49 DVELNWETTS
+49 
-59 AGLQMLENI
+59 
-68 EKKAEGYEKIY
+68 
-79 LATDPDR
+79 
-86 EGEAITWHL
+86 
-95 VKSLEK
+95 
-101 KIDKNKFERITF
+101 
-113 NEITKN
+113 
-119 AVIKS
+119 
-124 FDEARKVDDNLVSA
+124 
-138 YLARRSLDYL
+138 
-148 AGYSLSPVLWRKM
+148 
-161 PGSRSA
+161 
-167 GRVQSVAVRLIY
+167 
-179 EKEIEIEQFEPEKF
+179 
-193 YKLNIHGEV
+193 
-202 NGAKLDTTI
+202 
-211 TTLEGQKVD
+211 
-220 KLFFKDEDL
+220 
-229 ANKAKNYLNTNNFF
+229 
-243 IKKIDEKTISRKPK
+243 
-257 APFNTSS
+257 
-264 LQQTANSQLNFS
+264 
-276 ASQTMTIAQ
+276 MTIAQ

-316 DIIRENISKDYGSK
+316 SSIRENIEKDYGLK
-330 YIPEKAI
+330 YLPKDAI
-337 EYKSRKKNAQ
+337 EYKSKKKNAQ

-361 PDDIKEFLNED
+361 PDDIKDSLSEE

-386 SQMTSAETNQNT
+386 SQMSNAETNQNT
-398 LKIECKEQNITLKA
+398 LQIECDENNITLKA

-422 KKVYNVQEEDEEQ
+422 KKVYSLQEEDEDQ
-435 IISLLDN
+435 IITLLEN
-442 LKENDIY
+442 LKEKDKY
-449 KVDEVEVLES
+449 KVDDVEILES
-459 FTSPPSRYTD
+459 YTSPPSRYTD

-582 ELSPVIFKKIGGDV
+582 ELSPVIFKKIGGDI

-601 SWANLTKNCDG
+601 SWANTENCDG

-642 VKEVNPKNREG
+642 VKEINPKNREG
-653 DEIITFPRTLGV
+653 DEIITFPRTLGT
-665 DADSKRDIAVH
+665 DADSKKEIAVH

-691 EEKPKRVTLPKSY
+691 EEKPKRVTLPKHY

-723 LGVYPDTEEPVIAN
+723 LGNYPDSEEPVIAN
-737 IGAYGPYVKYTE
+737 IGAYGPYVKY
-749 KKMNNDIEI
+749 
-758 NQDIFASLGKRFD
+758 QDIFASLGKRFD
-771 VLEITLEQAIELIN
+771 VLEIDLEQAVELIN

-795 REIGTLKRR
+795 REIGVLKRR
-804 RQRANLYKG
+804 RQKANLYKG

-821 IGIMNYKIPPE
+821 IGIMNYKIPAE
-832 FDGENLTIED
+832 YDGENLTIED

>member
-49 DVELNWETTS
+49 DVELNWETTT
-59 AGLQMLENI
+59 AGMKMLDSI
-68 EKKAEGYEKIY
+68 VKKAEGYEKIY

-119 AVIKS
+119 AVINS
-124 FDEARKVDDNLVSA
+124 FKESRKVDDNLVSA

-193 YKLNIHGEV
+193 YKINVHGEI
-202 NGAKLDTTI
+202 NGAKLDTSI
-211 TTLEGQKVD
+211 TSLDGQKVD
-220 KLFFKDEDL
+220 KLFFKNEAL
-229 ANKAKNYLNTNNFF
+229 AEKAKNYLNNNKFF
-243 IKKIDEKTISRKPK
+243 IRKIDEKTISRKPK
-257 APFNTSS
+257 APFNTST

-285 GLYMGVD
+285 GLYMGID

-316 DIIRENISKDYGSK
+316 DTIRKNISEQYGDK
-330 YIPEKAI
+330 YLPDKPI

-361 PDDIKEFLNED
+361 PESIKDYLSEE
-372 QFKLYDLIWKRTIA
+372 QFKLYDLIWKRTLA

-398 LKIECKEQNITLKA
+398 LQIDCEEKNITLKA

-422 KKVYNVQEEDEEQ
+422 KKVYNLQDDDEEQ
-435 IISLLDN
+435 IISLLEN
-442 LKENDIY
+442 IKENDKYI
-449 KVDEVEVLES
+449 VNEVETLES
-459 FTSPPSRYTD
+459 YTSPPSRYTD

-577 DVIND
+577 DVINE
-582 ELSPVIFKKIGGDV
+582 ELSPVIFKKIGGDI

-601 SWANLTKNCDG
+601 SWANTENCEG
-612 NLGVKVGKM
+612 SLGVKVGKM

-630 PDCKFTISIGAF
+630 PECKFTISIGAF

-653 DEIITFPRTLGV
+653 DEIITFPRTLGI
-665 DADSKRDIAVH
+665 DADSKKEIAVH

-691 EEKPKRVTLPKSY
+691 EDKPKRVTLPKSY

-723 LGVYPDTEEPVIAN
+723 LGNFPNSEDPVIAN
-737 IGAYGPYVKYTE
+737 IGAYGPYVKY
-749 KKMNNDIEI
+749 
-758 NQDIFASLGKRFD
+758 QDIFASLGRKYD
-771 VLEITLEQAIELIN
+771 VLEIDLDQAVELIT

-795 REIGTLKRR
+795 REIGVLKRR
-804 RQRANLYKG
+804 KQRANLYKG
-813 KSGKYYFK
+813 KSGKFYFK
-821 IGIMNYKIPPE
+821 IG
-832 FDGENLTIED
+832 
-842 VEKILKTNR
+842 V

>member
-68 EKKAEGYEKIY
+68 EKKAGGYEKIY

-211 TTLEGQKVD
+211 TTLEGEKVD

-305 TDSITLSKDSI
+305 TDSITLSKDSL

-601 SWANLTKNCDG
+601 SWANLTENCDG

>member
-49 DVELNWETTS
+49 DVELNWETTT
-59 AGLQMLENI
+59 AGMKMLDSI

-119 AVIKS
+119 AVINS
-124 FDEARKVDDNLVSA
+124 FKESRKVDDNLVSA

-193 YKLNIHGEV
+193 YKINVHGEI
-202 NGAKLDTTI
+202 NGAKLDTSI
-211 TTLEGQKVD
+211 TSLDGQKVD
-220 KLFFKDEDL
+220 KLFFKNEAL
-229 ANKAKNYLNTNNFF
+229 AEKAKNYLNNNKFF
-243 IKKIDEKTISRKPK
+243 IRKIDEKTISRKPK
-257 APFNTSS
+257 APFNTST

-285 GLYMGVD
+285 GLYMGID

-316 DIIRENISKDYGSK
+316 DTIRKNISEQYGDK
-330 YIPEKAI
+330 YLPDKPI

-361 PDDIKEFLNED
+361 PESIKDYLSEE
-372 QFKLYDLIWKRTIA
+372 QFKLYDLIWKRTLA

-398 LKIECKEQNITLKA
+398 LQIDCEEKNITLKA

-422 KKVYNVQEEDEEQ
+422 KKVYNLQEDDEEQ
-435 IISLLDN
+435 IISLLEN
-442 LKENDIY
+442 IKENDKYI
-449 KVDEVEVLES
+449 VSEVETLES
-459 FTSPPSRYTD
+459 YTSPPSRYTD

-577 DVIND
+577 DVINE
-582 ELSPVIFKKIGGDV
+582 ELSPVIFKKIGGDI

-601 SWANLTKNCDG
+601 SWANTENCEG

-630 PDCKFTISIGAF
+630 PECKFTISIGAF

-653 DEIITFPRTLGV
+653 DEIITFPRTLGI
-665 DADSKRDIAVH
+665 DADSKKEIAVH

-691 EEKPKRVTLPKSY
+691 EDKPKRVTLPKSY

-723 LGVYPDTEEPVIAN
+723 LGNFPNSEDPVIAN
-737 IGAYGPYVKYTE
+737 IGAYGPYVKY
-749 KKMNNDIEI
+749 
-758 NQDIFASLGKRFD
+758 QDIFASLGRKYD
-771 VLEITLEQAIELIN
+771 VLEINLDQAVELIT
-785 IKKNKPTNKV
+785 IKKNKPKNKV
-795 REIGTLKRR
+795 REIGVLKRR
-804 RQRANLYKG
+804 KQRANLYKG

-832 FDGENLTIED
+832 YDGENLTIED
-842 VEKILKTNR
+842 VEKILKANR

>member
-49 DVELNWETTS
+49 DVELNWETTT
-59 AGLQMLENI
+59 AGMKMLDSI

-119 AVIKS
+119 AVINS
-124 FDEARKVDDNLVSA
+124 FKESRKVDDNLVSA

-193 YKLNIHGEV
+193 YKINVHGEI
-202 NGAKLDTTI
+202 NGAKLDTSI
-211 TTLEGQKVD
+211 TSLDGQKVD
-220 KLFFKDEDL
+220 KLFFKNEAL
-229 ANKAKNYLNTNNFF
+229 AEKAKNYLNNNKFF
-243 IKKIDEKTISRKPK
+243 IRKIDEKTISRKPK
-257 APFNTSS
+257 APFNTST

-285 GLYMGVD
+285 GLYMGID

-316 DIIRENISKDYGSK
+316 DTIRKNISEQYGDK
-330 YIPEKAI
+330 YLPDKPI

-361 PDDIKEFLNED
+361 PESIKDYLSEE
-372 QFKLYDLIWKRTIA
+372 QFKLYDLIWKRTLA

-398 LKIECKEQNITLKA
+398 LQIDCEEKNITLKA

-422 KKVYNVQEEDEEQ
+422 KKVYNLQEDDEEQ
-435 IISLLDN
+435 IISLLEN
-442 LKENDIY
+442 IKENDKYI
-449 KVDEVEVLES
+449 VREVETLES
-459 FTSPPSRYTD
+459 YTSPPSRYTD

-577 DVIND
+577 DVINE
-582 ELSPVIFKKIGGDV
+582 ELSPVIFKKIGGDI

-601 SWANLTKNCDG
+601 SWANTENCEG

-630 PDCKFTISIGAF
+630 PECKFTISIGAF

-653 DEIITFPRTLGV
+653 DEIITFPRTLGI
-665 DADSKRDIAVH
+665 DADSKKEIAVH

-681 YYLQLGKDTD
+681 YYLQLGKETD
-691 EEKPKRVTLPKSY
+691 EDKPKRVTLPKSY

-723 LGVYPDTEEPVIAN
+723 LGNFPNSEDPVIAN
-737 IGAYGPYVKYTE
+737 IGAYGPYVKY
-749 KKMNNDIEI
+749 
-758 NQDIFASLGKRFD
+758 QDIFASLGRKYD
-771 VLEITLEQAIELIN
+771 VLEIDLDQAVELIT

-795 REIGTLKRR
+795 REIGVLKRR
-804 RQRANLYKG
+804 KQRANLYKG
-813 KSGKYYFK
+813 KSGKFYFK

-832 FDGENLTIED
+832 YDAENLTIED
-842 VEKILKTNR
+842 VEKILKANR

>member
-1 MNLLVVESP
+1 MAFSE
-10 AKAKTINKYLGND
+10 I
-23 FEVIATVGHFR
+23 FR
-34 DLAKKDGVKVTEDYS
+34 
-49 DVELNWETTS
+49 
-59 AGLQMLENI
+59 
-68 EKKAEGYEKIY
+68 
-79 LATDPDR
+79 
-86 EGEAITWHL
+86 
-95 VKSLEK
+95 K

-119 AVIKS
+119 AVINS
-124 FDEARKVDDNLVSA
+124 FKESRKVDDNLVSA

-193 YKLNIHGEV
+193 YKINVHGEI
-202 NGAKLDTTI
+202 NGAKLDTSI
-211 TTLEGQKVD
+211 TSLEGQKVD
-220 KLFFKDEDL
+220 KLFFKNEAL
-229 ANKAKNYLNTNNFF
+229 AEKAKNYLNTNRFF
-243 IKKIDEKTISRKPK
+243 ISKIDEKIISRKPK
-257 APFNTSS
+257 APFNTST

-285 GLYMGVD
+285 GLYMGID

-305 TDSITLSKDSI
+305 TDSITLSNDSI
-316 DIIRENISKDYGSK
+316 DTIRKNISDEYGDK
-330 YIPEKAI
+330 YLPDKPI

-352 IRPTDISIK
+352 IRPTDVSIK
-361 PDDIKEFLNED
+361 PESIKDYLSEE
-372 QFKLYDLIWKRTIA
+372 QFKLYDLIWKRTLA
-386 SQMTSAETNQNT
+386 SQMTSAQTNQNT
-398 LKIECKEQNITLKA
+398 LQIDCEEKNITLKA

-422 KKVYNVQEEDEEQ
+422 KRVYNLQEDDEDQ
-435 IISLLDN
+435 IISLLEN
-442 LKENDIY
+442 IKENDKYI
-449 KVDEVEVLES
+449 VSEVETLES
-459 FTSPPSRYTD
+459 YTSPPSRYTD

-577 DVIND
+577 DVINE
-582 ELSPVIFKKIGGDV
+582 ELSPVIFKKIGGDI

-601 SWANLTKNCDG
+601 SWANTENCEG

-630 PDCKFTISIGAF
+630 PECKFTISIGAF
-642 VKEVNPKNREG
+642 IKEVNPKNREG
-653 DEIITFPRTLGV
+653 DEIITFPRTLGI
-665 DADSKRDIAVH
+665 DADSKKEIAVH

-681 YYLQLGKDTD
+681 YYLQLGKETD
-691 EEKPKRVTLPKSY
+691 EDKPKRVTLPKSY

-723 LGVYPDTEEPVIAN
+723 LGNFPNSEDPVIAN
-737 IGAYGPYVKYTE
+737 IGAYGPYVKY
-749 KKMNNDIEI
+749 
-758 NQDIFASLGKRFD
+758 QDIFASLGRKYD
-771 VLEITLEQAIELIN
+771 VLEISLDQAVELIT

-795 REIGTLKRR
+795 REIGVLKRR
-804 RQRANLYKG
+804 KQRANLYKG
-813 KSGKYYFK
+813 KSGKFYFK

-832 FDGENLTIED
+832 YDGENLTIED
-842 VEKILKTNR
+842 VEKILKASR

>member
-49 DVELNWETTS
+49 DVELNWETTT
-59 AGLQMLENI
+59 AGMKMLDSI

-119 AVIKS
+119 AVINS
-124 FDEARKVDDNLVSA
+124 FKESRKVDDNLVSA

-193 YKLNIHGEV
+193 YKINVHGEI
-202 NGAKLDTTI
+202 NGAKLDTSI
-211 TTLEGQKVD
+211 TSLDGQKVD
-220 KLFFKDEDL
+220 KLFFKNEAL
-229 ANKAKNYLNTNNFF
+229 AEKAKNYLNNNKFF
-243 IKKIDEKTISRKPK
+243 IRKIDEKTISRKPK
-257 APFNTSS
+257 APFNTST
-264 LQQTANSQLNFS
+264 LHQTANSQLNFS

-285 GLYMGVD
+285 GLYMGID

-316 DIIRENISKDYGSK
+316 DTIRKNISEQYGDK
-330 YIPEKAI
+330 YLPDKPI

-361 PDDIKEFLNED
+361 PESIKDYLSEE
-372 QFKLYDLIWKRTIA
+372 QFKLYDLIWKRTLA

-398 LKIECKEQNITLKA
+398 LQIDCEEKNITLKA

-422 KKVYNVQEEDEEQ
+422 KKVYNLQEDDEEQ
-435 IISLLDN
+435 IISLLEN
-442 LKENDIY
+442 IKENDKYI
-449 KVDEVEVLES
+449 VGEVETLES
-459 FTSPPSRYTD
+459 YTSPPSRYTD

-577 DVIND
+577 DVINE
-582 ELSPVIFKKIGGDV
+582 ELSPVIFKKIGGDI

-601 SWANLTKNCDG
+601 SWANTENCEG

-630 PDCKFTISIGAF
+630 PECKFTISIGAF

-653 DEIITFPRTLGV
+653 DEIITFPRTLGI
-665 DADSKRDIAVH
+665 DADSKKEIAVH

-691 EEKPKRVTLPKSY
+691 EDKPKRVTLPKSY

-723 LGVYPDTEEPVIAN
+723 LGNFPNSEDPVIAN
-737 IGAYGPYVKYTE
+737 IGAYGPYVKY
-749 KKMNNDIEI
+749 
-758 NQDIFASLGKRFD
+758 QDIFASLGRKYD
-771 VLEITLEQAIELIN
+771 VLEIDLDQAVELIT

-795 REIGTLKRR
+795 REIGVLKRR
-804 RQRANLYKG
+804 KQRANLYKG
-813 KSGKYYFK
+813 KSGKFYFK

-832 FDGENLTIED
+832 YDGENLTIED
-842 VEKILKTNR
+842 VEKILKANR

>member
-1 MNLLVVESP
+1 M
-10 AKAKTINKYLGND
+10 
-23 FEVIATVGHFR
+23 
-34 DLAKKDGVKVTEDYS
+34 TEDYS
-49 DVELNWETTS
+49 DVELNWETTT
-59 AGLQMLENI
+59 AGMKMLDSI

-119 AVIKS
+119 AVINS
-124 FDEARKVDDNLVSA
+124 FKESRKVDDNLVSA

-193 YKLNIHGEV
+193 YKINVHGEI
-202 NGAKLDTTI
+202 NGAKLDTSI
-211 TTLEGQKVD
+211 TSLDGQKVD
-220 KLFFKDEDL
+220 KLFFKNEAL
-229 ANKAKNYLNTNNFF
+229 AEKAKNYLNNNKFF
-243 IKKIDEKTISRKPK
+243 IRKIDEKTISRKPK
-257 APFNTSS
+257 APFNTST

-285 GLYMGVD
+285 GLYMGID

-316 DIIRENISKDYGSK
+316 DTIRKNISEQYGDK
-330 YIPEKAI
+330 YLPDKPI

-361 PDDIKEFLNED
+361 PESIKDYLSEE
-372 QFKLYDLIWKRTIA
+372 QFKLYDLIWKRTLA

-398 LKIECKEQNITLKA
+398 LQIDCEEKNITLKA

-422 KKVYNVQEEDEEQ
+422 KKVYNLQEDDEEQ
-435 IISLLDN
+435 IISLLEN
-442 LKENDIY
+442 IKENDKYI
-449 KVDEVEVLES
+449 VSEVETLES
-459 FTSPPSRYTD
+459 YTSPPSRYTD

-577 DVIND
+577 DVINE
-582 ELSPVIFKKIGGDV
+582 ELSPVIFKKIGGDI

-601 SWANLTKNCDG
+601 SWANTENCEG

-630 PDCKFTISIGAF
+630 PECKFTISIGAF

-653 DEIITFPRTLGV
+653 DEIITFPRTLGI
-665 DADSKRDIAVH
+665 DADSKKEIAVH

-691 EEKPKRVTLPKSY
+691 EDKPKRVTLPKSY

-723 LGVYPDTEEPVIAN
+723 LGNFPNSEDPVIAN
-737 IGAYGPYVKYTE
+737 IGAYGPYVKY
-749 KKMNNDIEI
+749 
-758 NQDIFASLGKRFD
+758 QDIFASLGRKYD
-771 VLEITLEQAIELIN
+771 VLEIDLDQAVELIT

-795 REIGTLKRR
+795 REIGVLKRR
-804 RQRANLYKG
+804 KQRANLYKG
-813 KSGKYYFK
+813 KSGKFYFK

-832 FDGENLTIED
+832 YDGENLTIED
-842 VEKILKTNR
+842 VEKILKANR

>member
-49 DVELNWETTS
+49 DVELNWETTT
-59 AGLQMLENI
+59 AGMKMLDSI

-119 AVIKS
+119 AVINS
-124 FDEARKVDDNLVSA
+124 FKESRKVDDNLVSA

-193 YKLNIHGEV
+193 YKINVHGEI
-202 NGAKLDTTI
+202 NGAKLDTSI
-211 TTLEGQKVD
+211 TSLDGQKVD
-220 KLFFKDEDL
+220 KLFFKNEAL
-229 ANKAKNYLNTNNFF
+229 AEKAKNYLNNNKFF
-243 IKKIDEKTISRKPK
+243 IRKIDEKTISRKPK
-257 APFNTSS
+257 APFNTST

-285 GLYMGVD
+285 GLYMGID

-316 DIIRENISKDYGSK
+316 DTIRKNISEQYGDK
-330 YIPEKAI
+330 YLPDKPI

-361 PDDIKEFLNED
+361 PESIKDYLSEE
-372 QFKLYDLIWKRTIA
+372 QFKLYDLIWKRTLA

-398 LKIECKEQNITLKA
+398 LQIDCEEKNITLKA

-422 KKVYNVQEEDEEQ
+422 KKVYNLQEDDEEQ
-435 IISLLDN
+435 IISLLEN
-442 LKENDIY
+442 IKENDKYI
-449 KVDEVEVLES
+449 VSEVETLES
-459 FTSPPSRYTD
+459 YTSPPSRYTD

-553 VLNFWKDFEFF
+553 VLNFWRDFEFF

-577 DVIND
+577 DVINE
-582 ELSPVIFKKIGGDV
+582 ELSPVIFKKIGGDI

-601 SWANLTKNCDG
+601 SWANTENCEG

-630 PDCKFTISIGAF
+630 PECKFTISIGAF
-642 VKEVNPKNREG
+642 IKEVNPKNREG
-653 DEIITFPRTLGV
+653 DEIITFPRTLGI
-665 DADSKRDIAVH
+665 DADSKKEIAVH

-681 YYLQLGKDTD
+681 YYLQLGKETD
-691 EEKPKRVTLPKSY
+691 EDKPKRVTLPRSY

-723 LGVYPDTEEPVIAN
+723 LGNFPNSEDPVIAN
-737 IGAYGPYVKYTE
+737 IGAYGPYVKY
-749 KKMNNDIEI
+749 
-758 NQDIFASLGKRFD
+758 QDIFASLGRKYD
-771 VLEITLEQAIELIN
+771 VLEIDLDQAVELIT

-795 REIGTLKRR
+795 REIGVLKRR
-804 RQRANLYKG
+804 KQRANLYKG
-813 KSGKYYFK
+813 KSGKFYFK

-832 FDGENLTIED
+832 YDGENLTIED
-842 VEKILKTNR
+842 VEKILKANR

>member
-49 DVELNWETTS
+49 DVELNWETTT
-59 AGLQMLENI
+59 AGMKMLDSI

-119 AVIKS
+119 AVINS
-124 FDEARKVDDNLVSA
+124 FKGSRKVDDNLVSA

-179 EKEIEIEQFEPEKF
+179 EKEIDIEQFEPEKF
-193 YKLNIHGEV
+193 YKINVNGEI
-202 NGAKLDTTI
+202 NGAKLETSI
-211 TTLEGQKVD
+211 TSLDGQKVD
-220 KLFFKDEDL
+220 KFFFKNEAL
-229 ANKAKNYLNTNNFF
+229 AEKAKNYLNNNKFF
-243 IKKIDEKTISRKPK
+243 IRKIDEKTISRKPK
-257 APFNTSS
+257 APFNTST
-264 LQQTANSQLNFS
+264 LQQTANSQLNFG

-285 GLYMGVD
+285 GLYMGID

-316 DIIRENISKDYGSK
+316 DTIRKNISEQFGDK
-330 YIPEKAI
+330 YLPVKPI
-337 EYKSRKKNAQ
+337 EYKSRKKNVQ

-361 PDDIKEFLNED
+361 PESIKDYLSEE
-372 QFKLYDLIWKRTIA
+372 QFKLYDLIWKRTLA

-398 LKIECKEQNITLKA
+398 LQIDCEEKNITLKA

-422 KKVYNVQEEDEEQ
+422 KKVYNVQEDDEEK
-435 IISLLDN
+435 IISLLEN
-442 LKENDIY
+442 IKENDKYI
-449 KVDEVEVLES
+449 VSEVESLES
-459 FTSPPSRYTD
+459 YTSPPSRYTD

-577 DVIND
+577 DVINE
-582 ELSPVIFKKIGGDV
+582 ELSPVIFKKIGGDI

-601 SWANLTKNCDG
+601 SWANTENCEG

-630 PDCKFTISIGAF
+630 PECKFTISIGAF

-653 DEIITFPRTLGV
+653 DEIIIFPRTLGI
-665 DADSKRDIAVH
+665 DADSKKEIAVH

-681 YYLQLGKDTD
+681 YYLQLGKETD
-691 EEKPKRVTLPKSY
+691 EDKPKRVTLPKSY

-723 LGVYPDTEEPVIAN
+723 LGNFPSSEDPVIAN
-737 IGAYGPYVKYTE
+737 IGAYGPYVKY
-749 KKMNNDIEI
+749 
-758 NQDIFASLGKRFD
+758 QDIYASLGRKYD
-771 VLEITLEQAIELIN
+771 VLEIDLDQAVELIT

-795 REIGTLKRR
+795 REIGVLKRR
-804 RQRANLYKG
+804 KQRANLYKG
-813 KSGKYYFK
+813 KSGKFYFK

-832 FDGENLTIED
+832 YDGENLTIED
-842 VEKILKTNR
+842 VEKILKANR

>member
-49 DVELNWETTS
+49 DVELNWETTT
-59 AGLQMLENI
+59 AGMKMLDSI

-119 AVIKS
+119 AVINS
-124 FDEARKVDDNLVSA
+124 FKESRKVDDNLVSA

-193 YKLNIHGEV
+193 YKINVHGEI
-202 NGAKLDTTI
+202 NGAKLDTSI
-211 TTLEGQKVD
+211 TSLDGQKVD
-220 KLFFKDEDL
+220 KLFFKNEAL
-229 ANKAKNYLNTNNFF
+229 AEKAKNYLNNNKFF
-243 IKKIDEKTISRKPK
+243 IRKIDEKTISRKPK
-257 APFNTSS
+257 APFNTST

-285 GLYMGVD
+285 GLYMGID

-316 DIIRENISKDYGSK
+316 DTIRKNISEQYGDK
-330 YIPEKAI
+330 YLPDKPI

-361 PDDIKEFLNED
+361 PESIKDYLSEE
-372 QFKLYDLIWKRTIA
+372 QFKLYDLIWKRTLA

-398 LKIECKEQNITLKA
+398 LQIDCEEKNITLKA

-422 KKVYNVQEEDEEQ
+422 KKVYNLQEDDEEQ
-435 IISLLDN
+435 IISLLEN
-442 LKENDIY
+442 IKENDKYI
-449 KVDEVEVLES
+449 VGQVETLES
-459 FTSPPSRYTD
+459 YTSPPSRYTD

-577 DVIND
+577 DVINE
-582 ELSPVIFKKIGGDV
+582 ELSPVIFKKIGGDI

-601 SWANLTKNCDG
+601 SWANTENCEG

-630 PDCKFTISIGAF
+630 PECKFTISIGAF

-653 DEIITFPRTLGV
+653 DEIITFPRTLGI
-665 DADSKRDIAVH
+665 DADSKKEIAVH

-691 EEKPKRVTLPKSY
+691 EDKPKRVTLPKSY

-723 LGVYPDTEEPVIAN
+723 LGNFPNSEDPVIAN
-737 IGAYGPYVKYTE
+737 IGAYGPYVKY
-749 KKMNNDIEI
+749 
-758 NQDIFASLGKRFD
+758 QDIFASLGRKYD
-771 VLEITLEQAIELIN
+771 VLEINLDQAVELIT

-795 REIGTLKRR
+795 REIGVLKRR
-804 RQRANLYKG
+804 KQRANLYKG
-813 KSGKYYFK
+813 KSGKFYFK

-832 FDGENLTIED
+832 YDGENLTIED
-842 VEKILKTNR
+842 VEKILKANR

>member
-10 AKAKTINKYLGND
+10 AKAKTINKYLGSD

-49 DVELNWETTS
+49 DVELNWETTA
-59 AGLQMLENI
+59 AGLKMLENI
-68 EKKAEGYEKIY
+68 EKKADGYEKIY

-101 KIDKNKFERITF
+101 NIDRNKFKRITF

-124 FDEARKVDDNLVSA
+124 FEQARQVDNNLVSA

-193 YKLNIHGEV
+193 YKLNVYGQI
-202 NGAKLDTTI
+202 NGAKLETSI
-211 TTLEGQKVD
+211 TTLDGQKVD
-220 KLFFKDEDL
+220 KLFFKSEEL
-229 ANKAKNYLNTNNFF
+229 ANKAKKYLNSNNFF
-243 IKKIDEKTISRKPK
+243 IKKIDEKTIFRKPR
-257 APFNTSS
+257 APFNTST

-316 DIIRENISKDYGSK
+316 SSIRENIEKDYGLK
-330 YIPEKAI
+330 YLPKDAI
-337 EYKSRKKNAQ
+337 EYKSKKKNAQ

-361 PDDIKEFLNED
+361 PDDIKDSLSEE

-386 SQMTSAETNQNT
+386 SQMSNAETNQNT
-398 LKIECKEQNITLKA
+398 LQIECDENNITLKA

-422 KKVYNVQEEDEEQ
+422 KKVYSLQEEDEDQ
-435 IISLLDN
+435 IITLLEN
-442 LKENDIY
+442 LKEKDKY
-449 KVDEVEVLES
+449 KVDDVEILES
-459 FTSPPSRYTD
+459 YTSPPSRYTD

-582 ELSPVIFKKIGGDV
+582 ELSPVIFKKIGGDI

-601 SWANLTKNCDG
+601 SWANTENCDG

-642 VKEVNPKNREG
+642 VKEINPKNREG
-653 DEIITFPRTLGV
+653 DEIITFPRTLGT
-665 DADSKRDIAVH
+665 DADSKKEIAVH

-691 EEKPKRVTLPKSY
+691 EEKPKRVTLPKHY

-723 LGVYPDTEEPVIAN
+723 LGNYPDSEEPVIAN
-737 IGAYGPYVKYTE
+737 IGAYGPYVKY
-749 KKMNNDIEI
+749 
-758 NQDIFASLGKRFD
+758 QDIFASLGKRFD
-771 VLEITLEQAIELIN
+771 VLEIDLDQAVELIN

-795 REIGTLKRR
+795 REIGVLKRR
-804 RQRANLYKG
+804 RQKANLYKG

-821 IGIMNYKIPPE
+821 IGIMNYKIPAE
-832 FDGENLTIED
+832 YDGENLTIED

>member
-49 DVELNWETTS
+49 DVELNWETTT
-59 AGLQMLENI
+59 AGMKMLDSI

-119 AVIKS
+119 AVINS
-124 FDEARKVDDNLVSA
+124 FKESRKVDDNLVSA

-193 YKLNIHGEV
+193 YKINVHGEI
-202 NGAKLDTTI
+202 NGAKLDTSI
-211 TTLEGQKVD
+211 TSLDGQKVD
-220 KLFFKDEDL
+220 KLFFKNEAL
-229 ANKAKNYLNTNNFF
+229 AEKAKNYLNNNKFF
-243 IKKIDEKTISRKPK
+243 IRKIDEKTISRKPK
-257 APFNTSS
+257 APFNTST

-285 GLYMGVD
+285 GLYMGID

-316 DIIRENISKDYGSK
+316 DTIRKNISEQYGDK
-330 YIPEKAI
+330 YLPDKPI

-361 PDDIKEFLNED
+361 PESIKDYLSEE
-372 QFKLYDLIWKRTIA
+372 QFKLYDLIWKRTLA

-398 LKIECKEQNITLKA
+398 LQIDCEEKNITLKA

-422 KKVYNVQEEDEEQ
+422 KKVYNLQEDDEEQ
-435 IISLLDN
+435 IISLLEN
-442 LKENDIY
+442 IKEHDKYI
-449 KVDEVEVLES
+449 VSEVETLES
-459 FTSPPSRYTD
+459 YTSPPSRYTD

-577 DVIND
+577 DVINE
-582 ELSPVIFKKIGGDV
+582 ELSPVIFKKIGGDI

-601 SWANLTKNCDG
+601 SWANTENCEG

-630 PDCKFTISIGAF
+630 PECKFTISIGAF

-653 DEIITFPRTLGV
+653 DEIITFPRTLGI
-665 DADSKRDIAVH
+665 DADSKKEIAVH

-691 EEKPKRVTLPKSY
+691 EDKPKRVTLPKSY

-723 LGVYPDTEEPVIAN
+723 LGNFPNSEDPVIAN
-737 IGAYGPYVKYTE
+737 IGAYGPYVKY
-749 KKMNNDIEI
+749 
-758 NQDIFASLGKRFD
+758 QDIFASLGRKYD
-771 VLEITLEQAIELIN
+771 VLEIDLDQAVELIT

-795 REIGTLKRR
+795 REIGVLKRR
-804 RQRANLYKG
+804 KQRANLYKG
-813 KSGKYYFK
+813 KSGKFYFK

-832 FDGENLTIED
+832 YDGENLTIED
-842 VEKILKTNR
+842 VEKILKANR

>member
-49 DVELNWETTS
+49 DVELNWETTT
-59 AGLQMLENI
+59 AGMKMLDSI

-119 AVIKS
+119 AVINS
-124 FDEARKVDDNLVSA
+124 FKESRKVDDNLVSA

-193 YKLNIHGEV
+193 YKINVHGEI
-202 NGAKLDTTI
+202 NGAKLDTSI
-211 TTLEGQKVD
+211 TSLDGQKVD
-220 KLFFKDEDL
+220 KLFFKNEAL
-229 ANKAKNYLNTNNFF
+229 AEKAKNYLNNNKFF
-243 IKKIDEKTISRKPK
+243 IRKIDEKTISRKPK
-257 APFNTSS
+257 APFNTST

-285 GLYMGVD
+285 GLYMGID

-316 DIIRENISKDYGSK
+316 DTIRKNISEQYGDK
-330 YIPEKAI
+330 YLPDKPI

-361 PDDIKEFLNED
+361 PESIKDYLSEE
-372 QFKLYDLIWKRTIA
+372 QFKLYDLIWKRTLA

-398 LKIECKEQNITLKA
+398 LQIDCEEKNITLKA

-422 KKVYNVQEEDEEQ
+422 KKVYNLQEDDEEQ
-435 IISLLDN
+435 IISLLEN
-442 LKENDIY
+442 IKENDKYI
-449 KVDEVEVLES
+449 VGEVETLES
-459 FTSPPSRYTD
+459 YTSPPSRYTD

-577 DVIND
+577 DVINE
-582 ELSPVIFKKIGGDV
+582 ELSPVIFKKIGGDI

-601 SWANLTKNCDG
+601 SWANTENCEG

-630 PDCKFTISIGAF
+630 PECKFTISIGAF

-653 DEIITFPRTLGV
+653 DEIITFPRTLGI
-665 DADSKRDIAVH
+665 DADSKKEIAVH

-681 YYLQLGKDTD
+681 YYLQLGKETD
-691 EEKPKRVTLPKSY
+691 EDKPKRVTLPKSY

-723 LGVYPDTEEPVIAN
+723 LGNFPNSEDPVIAN
-737 IGAYGPYVKYTE
+737 IGAYGPYVKY
-749 KKMNNDIEI
+749 
-758 NQDIFASLGKRFD
+758 QDIFASLGRKYD
-771 VLEITLEQAIELIN
+771 VLEINLDQAVELIT

-795 REIGTLKRR
+795 REIGVLKRR
-804 RQRANLYKG
+804 KQRANLYKG
-813 KSGKYYFK
+813 KSGKFYFK

-832 FDGENLTIED
+832 YDGENLTIED
-842 VEKILKTNR
+842 VEKILKANR

>member
-49 DVELNWETTS
+49 DVELNWETTT
-59 AGLQMLENI
+59 AGMKMLDSI

-119 AVIKS
+119 AVINS
-124 FDEARKVDDNLVSA
+124 FKESRKVDDNLVSA

-193 YKLNIHGEV
+193 YKINVHGEI
-202 NGAKLDTTI
+202 NGAKLDTSI
-211 TTLEGQKVD
+211 TSLDGQKVD
-220 KLFFKDEDL
+220 KLFFKNEAL
-229 ANKAKNYLNTNNFF
+229 AEKAKNYLNNNKLF
-243 IKKIDEKTISRKPK
+243 IRKIDEKTISRKPK
-257 APFNTSS
+257 APFNTST

-285 GLYMGVD
+285 GLYMGID

-316 DIIRENISKDYGSK
+316 DTIRKNISEQYGDK
-330 YIPEKAI
+330 YLPDKPI

-361 PDDIKEFLNED
+361 PESIKDYLSEE
-372 QFKLYDLIWKRTIA
+372 QFKLYDLIWKRTLA

-398 LKIECKEQNITLKA
+398 LQIDCEEKNITLKA

-422 KKVYNVQEEDEEQ
+422 KKVYNLQEDDEEQ
-435 IISLLDN
+435 IISLLEN
-442 LKENDIY
+442 IKENDKYI
-449 KVDEVEVLES
+449 VSEVETLES
-459 FTSPPSRYTD
+459 YTSPPSRYTD

-553 VLNFWKDFEFF
+553 VLNFWRDFEFF

-577 DVIND
+577 DVINE
-582 ELSPVIFKKIGGDV
+582 ELSPVIFKKIGGDI

-601 SWANLTKNCDG
+601 SWANTENCEG

-630 PDCKFTISIGAF
+630 PECKFTISIGAF

-653 DEIITFPRTLGV
+653 DEIITFPRTLGI
-665 DADSKRDIAVH
+665 DADSKKEIAVH

-691 EEKPKRVTLPKSY
+691 EDKPKRVTLPKSY

-723 LGVYPDTEEPVIAN
+723 LGNFPNSEDPVIAN
-737 IGAYGPYVKYTE
+737 IGAYGPYVKY
-749 KKMNNDIEI
+749 
-758 NQDIFASLGKRFD
+758 QDIFASLGRKYD
-771 VLEITLEQAIELIN
+771 VLEIDLDQAVELIT

-795 REIGTLKRR
+795 REIGVLKRR
-804 RQRANLYKG
+804 KQRANLYKG
-813 KSGKYYFK
+813 KSGKFYFK

-832 FDGENLTIED
+832 YDGENLTIED
-842 VEKILKTNR
+842 VEKILKANR

>member
-1 MNLLVVESP
+1 M
-10 AKAKTINKYLGND
+10 
-23 FEVIATVGHFR
+23 
-34 DLAKKDGVKVTEDYS
+34 TEDYS
-49 DVELNWETTS
+49 DVELNWETTT
-59 AGLQMLENI
+59 AGMKMLDSI

-119 AVIKS
+119 AVINS
-124 FDEARKVDDNLVSA
+124 FKESRKVDDNLVSA

-193 YKLNIHGEV
+193 YKINVHGEI
-202 NGAKLDTTI
+202 NGAKLDTSI
-211 TTLEGQKVD
+211 TSLDGQKVD
-220 KLFFKDEDL
+220 KLFFKNEAL
-229 ANKAKNYLNTNNFF
+229 AEKAKNYLNNNKFF
-243 IKKIDEKTISRKPK
+243 IRKIDEKTISRKPK
-257 APFNTSS
+257 APFNTST

-285 GLYMGVD
+285 GLYMGID

-316 DIIRENISKDYGSK
+316 DTIRKNISEQYGDK
-330 YIPEKAI
+330 YLPDKPI

-361 PDDIKEFLNED
+361 PESIKDYLSEE
-372 QFKLYDLIWKRTIA
+372 QFKLYDLIWKRTLA

-398 LKIECKEQNITLKA
+398 LQIDCEEKNITLKA

-422 KKVYNVQEEDEEQ
+422 KKVYNLQEDDEEQ
-435 IISLLDN
+435 IISLLEN
-442 LKENDIY
+442 IKENDKYI
-449 KVDEVEVLES
+449 VSEVETLES
-459 FTSPPSRYTD
+459 YTSPPSRYTD

-577 DVIND
+577 DVINE
-582 ELSPVIFKKIGGDV
+582 ELSPVIFKKIGGDI

-601 SWANLTKNCDG
+601 SWANTENCEG

-630 PDCKFTISIGAF
+630 PECKFTISIGAF

-653 DEIITFPRTLGV
+653 DEIITFPRTLGI
-665 DADSKRDIAVH
+665 DADSKKEIAVH

-681 YYLQLGKDTD
+681 YYLQLGKETD
-691 EEKPKRVTLPKSY
+691 EDKPKRVTLPKSY

-723 LGVYPDTEEPVIAN
+723 LGNFPNSEDPVIAN
-737 IGAYGPYVKYTE
+737 IGAYGPYVKY
-749 KKMNNDIEI
+749 
-758 NQDIFASLGKRFD
+758 QDIFASLGRKYD
-771 VLEITLEQAIELIN
+771 VLEIDLDQAVELIT

-795 REIGTLKRR
+795 REIGVLKRR
-804 RQRANLYKG
+804 KQRANLYKG
-813 KSGKYYFK
+813 KSGKFYFK

-832 FDGENLTIED
+832 YDGENLTIED
-842 VEKILKTNR
+842 VEKILKANR

>member
-49 DVELNWETTS
+49 DVELNWETTT
-59 AGLQMLENI
+59 AGMKMLDSI

-119 AVIKS
+119 AVINS
-124 FDEARKVDDNLVSA
+124 FKESRKVDDNLVSA

-193 YKLNIHGEV
+193 YKINVHGEI
-202 NGAKLDTTI
+202 NGAKLDTSI
-211 TTLEGQKVD
+211 TSLDGQKVD
-220 KLFFKDEDL
+220 KLFFKNEVL
-229 ANKAKNYLNTNNFF
+229 AEKAKNYLNNNKFF
-243 IKKIDEKTISRKPK
+243 IRKIDEKTISRKPK
-257 APFNTSS
+257 APFNTST

-285 GLYMGVD
+285 GLYMGID

-316 DIIRENISKDYGSK
+316 DTIRKNISDEYGNK
-330 YIPEKAI
+330 YLPDKPI
-337 EYKSRKKNAQ
+337 EYKSKKKNAQ

-361 PDDIKEFLNED
+361 PESIKDYLSEE
-372 QFKLYDLIWKRTIA
+372 QFKLYDLIWKRTLA

-398 LKIECKEQNITLKA
+398 LQIDCEEKNITLKA

-422 KKVYNVQEEDEEQ
+422 KKVYNLQEDDEEQ
-435 IISLLDN
+435 IISLLEN
-442 LKENDIY
+442 IKENDKYI
-449 KVDEVEVLES
+449 VSEVETLES
-459 FTSPPSRYTD
+459 YTSPPSRYTD

-577 DVIND
+577 DVINE
-582 ELSPVIFKKIGGDV
+582 ELSPVIFKKIGGDI

-601 SWANLTKNCDG
+601 SWANTENCEG

-630 PDCKFTISIGAF
+630 PECKFTISIGAF

-653 DEIITFPRTLGV
+653 DEIITFPRTLGI
-665 DADSKRDIAVH
+665 DADSKKEIAVH

-691 EEKPKRVTLPKSY
+691 EDKPKRVTLPKSY

-723 LGVYPDTEEPVIAN
+723 LGNFPNSEDPVIAN
-737 IGAYGPYVKYTE
+737 IGAYGPYVKY
-749 KKMNNDIEI
+749 
-758 NQDIFASLGKRFD
+758 QDIFASLGRKYD
-771 VLEITLEQAIELIN
+771 VLEINLDQAVELIT

-795 REIGTLKRR
+795 REIGVLKRR
-804 RQRANLYKG
+804 KQRANLYKG
-813 KSGKYYFK
+813 KSGKFYFK

-832 FDGENLTIED
+832 YDGENLTIED
-842 VEKILKTNR
+842 VEKILKANR

>member
-10 AKAKTINKYLGND
+10 AKAKTINKYLGSD

-34 DLAKKDGVKVTEDYS
+34 DLAKKDGVRVTEDYS
-49 DVELNWETTS
+49 DVELNWETTT
-59 AGLQMLENI
+59 AGLKMLENI
-68 EKKAEGYEKIY
+68 EKKANGYEKIY

-101 KIDKNKFERITF
+101 NIDRNKFKRITF

-124 FDEARKVDDNLVSA
+124 FEQARQVDDNLVSA

-193 YKLNIHGEV
+193 YKLNVYGQI
-202 NGAKLDTTI
+202 NGAKLETSI
-211 TTLEGQKVD
+211 TTLDGQKVD
-220 KLFFKDEDL
+220 KLFFKSEEL
-229 ANKAKNYLNTNNFF
+229 ANKAKKYLNSNNFF
-243 IKKIDEKTISRKPK
+243 IKKIDEKTIFRKPR
-257 APFNTSS
+257 APFNTST

-316 DIIRENISKDYGSK
+316 SSIRENIEKDYGLK
-330 YIPEKAI
+330 YLPKDAI
-337 EYKSRKKNAQ
+337 EYKSKKKNAQ

-361 PDDIKEFLNED
+361 PDDIKDSLSEE

-386 SQMTSAETNQNT
+386 SQMSNAETNQNT
-398 LKIECKEQNITLKA
+398 LQIECDENNITLKA

-422 KKVYNVQEEDEEQ
+422 KKVYSLQEEDEDQ
-435 IISLLDN
+435 IVSLLEN
-442 LKENDIY
+442 LKEKDKY
-449 KVDEVEVLES
+449 KVDDVEILES
-459 FTSPPSRYTD
+459 YTSPPSRYTD

-582 ELSPVIFKKIGGDV
+582 ELSPVIFKKIGGDI

-601 SWANLTKNCDG
+601 SWANTENCDG

-642 VKEVNPKNREG
+642 VKEINPKNREG
-653 DEIITFPRTLGV
+653 DEIITFPRTLGT
-665 DADSKRDIAVH
+665 DADSKKEIAVH

-691 EEKPKRVTLPKSY
+691 EEKPKRVTLPKHY

-723 LGVYPDTEEPVIAN
+723 LGNYPDSEEPVIAN
-737 IGAYGPYVKYTE
+737 IGAYGPYVKY
-749 KKMNNDIEI
+749 
-758 NQDIFASLGKRFD
+758 QDIFASLGKRFD
-771 VLEITLEQAIELIN
+771 VLEIDLDQAVELIN

-795 REIGTLKRR
+795 REIGVLKRR
-804 RQRANLYKG
+804 RQKANLYKG

-821 IGIMNYKIPPE
+821 IGIMNYKIPAE
-832 FDGENLTIED
+832 YDGENLTIED

>member
-49 DVELNWETTS
+49 DVELNWETTA
-59 AGLQMLENI
+59 AGLKMLDGI

-101 KIDKNKFERITF
+101 KVDKNKFERITF

-193 YKLNIHGEV
+193 YKINVHGEI
-202 NGAKLDTTI
+202 NGAKLDTSI
-211 TTLEGQKVD
+211 TSLEGEKVD
-220 KLFFKDEDL
+220 KLFFRDEAL
-229 ANKAKNYLNTNNFF
+229 AKKAKNYLKSNSFF
-243 IKKIDEKTISRKPK
+243 IRNIDERTISRKPK
-257 APFNTSS
+257 APFNTST

-285 GLYMGVD
+285 GLYMGID

-316 DIIRENISKDYGSK
+316 DTIRENILKDYGDK
-330 YIPEKAI
+330 YLPDKPI

-361 PDDIKEFLNED
+361 PEDIKDFLNEE

-386 SQMTSAETNQNT
+386 SQMTSAETNQST
-398 LKIECKEQNITLKA
+398 LQIDCEEKNITLKA
-412 TLGKLIFDGY
+412 TLGKLIFEGY
-422 KKVYNVQEEDEEQ
+422 KKVYNLQEEDEEQ
-435 IISLLDN
+435 IISLLEN
-442 LKENDIY
+442 IKENDKYI
-449 KVDEVEVLES
+449 VNEVEALES

-582 ELSPVIFKKIGGDV
+582 ELSPVIFRKIGGDI

-601 SWANLTKNCDG
+601 SWANTENCEG

-630 PDCKFTISIGAF
+630 PECKFTISIGAF

-653 DEIITFPRTLGV
+653 DEIITFPRTLGI
-665 DADSKRDIAVH
+665 DADSKKEIAVH

-681 YYLQLGKDTD
+681 YYLQLGKDID
-691 EEKPKRVTLPKSY
+691 EDKPKRVTLPKSY

-710 MNIASQLIKLPIT
+710 MNIACQLIKLPIT
-723 LGVYPDTEEPVIAN
+723 LGNFPDSEDPVVAN
-737 IGAYGPYVKYTE
+737 IGAYGPYVKY
-749 KKMNNDIEI
+749 
-758 NQDIFASLGKRFD
+758 QDIYASLGRKYD
-771 VLEITLEQAIELIN
+771 VLEIGLDQAVELIT
-785 IKKNKPTNKV
+785 IKKNKPTNKI
-795 REIGTLKRR
+795 REIGILKKRK
-804 RQRANLYKG
+804 QRANLYKG

-832 FDGENLTIED
+832 YDGENLTIED
-842 VEKILKTNR
+842 VEKILKASR

>member
-49 DVELNWETTS
+49 DVELNWETTT
-59 AGLQMLENI
+59 AGMKMLDSI

-119 AVIKS
+119 AVINS
-124 FDEARKVDDNLVSA
+124 FKESRKVDDNLVSA

-193 YKLNIHGEV
+193 YKINVHGEI
-202 NGAKLDTTI
+202 NGAKLDTSI
-211 TTLEGQKVD
+211 TSLDGQKVD
-220 KLFFKDEDL
+220 KLFFKNEAL
-229 ANKAKNYLNTNNFF
+229 AEKAKNYLNNNKFF
-243 IKKIDEKTISRKPK
+243 IRKIDEKTISRKPK
-257 APFNTSS
+257 APFNTST

-285 GLYMGVD
+285 GLYMGID

-316 DIIRENISKDYGSK
+316 DTIRKNISEQYGDK
-330 YIPEKAI
+330 YLPDKPI

-361 PDDIKEFLNED
+361 PESIKDYLSEE
-372 QFKLYDLIWKRTIA
+372 QFKLYDLIWKRTLA

-398 LKIECKEQNITLKA
+398 LQIDCEEKNITLKA

-422 KKVYNVQEEDEEQ
+422 KKVYNLQEDDEEQ
-435 IISLLDN
+435 IISLLEN
-442 LKENDIY
+442 IKENDKYI
-449 KVDEVEVLES
+449 VSEVETLES
-459 FTSPPSRYTD
+459 YTSPPSRYTD

-577 DVIND
+577 DVINE
-582 ELSPVIFKKIGGDV
+582 ELSPVIFKKIGGDI

-601 SWANLTKNCDG
+601 SWANTENCEG

-630 PDCKFTISIGAF
+630 PECKFTISIGAF

-653 DEIITFPRTLGV
+653 DEIITFPRTLGI
-665 DADSKRDIAVH
+665 DADSKKEIAVH

-691 EEKPKRVTLPKSY
+691 EDKPKRVTLPKSY

-723 LGVYPDTEEPVIAN
+723 LGNFPNSEDPVIAN
-737 IGAYGPYVKYTE
+737 IGAYGPYVKY
-749 KKMNNDIEI
+749 
-758 NQDIFASLGKRFD
+758 QDIFASLGRKYD
-771 VLEITLEQAIELIN
+771 VLEIDLDQAVELIT

-795 REIGTLKRR
+795 REIGVLKRR
-804 RQRANLYKG
+804 KQRANLYKG
-813 KSGKYYFK
+813 KSGKFYFK

-832 FDGENLTIED
+832 YDGENLTIED
-842 VEKILKTNR
+842 VEKILKANR

>member
-49 DVELNWETTS
+49 DVELNWETTT
-59 AGLQMLENI
+59 AGMKMLDSI

-119 AVIKS
+119 AVINS
-124 FDEARKVDDNLVSA
+124 FKESRKVDDNLVSA

-193 YKLNIHGEV
+193 YKINVHGEI
-202 NGAKLDTTI
+202 NGAKLDTSI
-211 TTLEGQKVD
+211 TSLDGQKVD
-220 KLFFKDEDL
+220 KLFFKNKSLSE
-229 ANKAKNYLNTNNFF
+229 KAKNYLNNNKFF
-243 IKKIDEKTISRKPK
+243 IRKIDEKTISRKPK
-257 APFNTSS
+257 APFNTST

-285 GLYMGVD
+285 GLYMGID

-316 DIIRENISKDYGSK
+316 DTIRKNISEQYGDK
-330 YIPEKAI
+330 YLPDKPI

-361 PDDIKEFLNED
+361 PESIKDYLSEE
-372 QFKLYDLIWKRTIA
+372 QFKLYDLIWKRTLA

-398 LKIECKEQNITLKA
+398 LQIDCEEKNITLKA

-422 KKVYNVQEEDEEQ
+422 KKVYNLQEDDEEQ
-435 IISLLDN
+435 IISLLEN
-442 LKENDIY
+442 IKENDKYI
-449 KVDEVEVLES
+449 VSEVETLES
-459 FTSPPSRYTD
+459 YTSPPSRYTD

-577 DVIND
+577 DVINE
-582 ELSPVIFKKIGGDV
+582 ELSPVIFKKIGGDI

-601 SWANLTKNCDG
+601 SWANTENCEG

-630 PDCKFTISIGAF
+630 PECKFTISIGAF

-653 DEIITFPRTLGV
+653 DEIITFPRTLGI
-665 DADSKRDIAVH
+665 DADSKKEIAVH

-691 EEKPKRVTLPKSY
+691 EDKPKRVTLPKSY

-723 LGVYPDTEEPVIAN
+723 LGNFPNSEDPVIAN
-737 IGAYGPYVKYTE
+737 IGAYGPYVKY
-749 KKMNNDIEI
+749 
-758 NQDIFASLGKRFD
+758 QDIFASLGRKYD
-771 VLEITLEQAIELIN
+771 VLEIDLDQAVELIT

-795 REIGTLKRR
+795 REIGVLKRR
-804 RQRANLYKG
+804 KQRANLYKG
-813 KSGKYYFK
+813 KSGKFYFK

-832 FDGENLTIED
+832 YDGENLTIED
-842 VEKILKTNR
+842 VEKILKANR